1 MSATEIPHVEYTIT
15 DAAAKVATTVQGGP
29 AGTGIFNWWL
39 YLLMIGQF
47 IIVVLVS
54 IFYERSQKIKAEK
67 AQKDSY
73 MGVVESDDEN
83 NDNIVAK
90 SQGI

>member
-39 YLLMIGQF
+39 YLLMIG
-47 IIVVLVS
+47 
-54 IFYERSQKIKAEK
+54 
-67 AQKDSY
+67 
-73 MGVVESDDEN
+73 
-83 NDNIVAK
+83 
-90 SQGI
+90 